1 MKEWK
6 EPSVLQPWSNF
17 DTHFKFALNSILQP
31 LTWLWNKVGSI
42 LMLCSFRAMCL
53 TLDCLFFFLMCLS
66 FGFTTCNRKGQY
78 SRACIKR
85 HRIKWSVVKVPNL
98 FPLNHCDF
106 HHYLA
111 VTSIKWSWS
120 PLTKSQRPVFISF
133 FTCIERSLEAEPLKQ
148 S

>member
-17 DTHFKFALNSILQP
+17 DTQFKFALNSILRP

-42 LMLCSFRAMCL
+42 LMLLSFRAMCL
-53 TLDCLFFFLMCLS
+53 TLDCLFFLMCLS

-78 SRACIKR
+78 SRARIKW
-85 HRIKWSVVKVPNL
+85 HRIKRSVVKVPNL

-120 PLTKSQRPVFISF
+120 PLTKSQRPVFISS